1 CLVVMFIAS
10 QLSSFSTTIY
20 LHRVM
25 AHKGLKLHPVIAMLM
40 QVQLWLFTGL
50 ITREWVAV
58 HRKHHH
64 FTDEEGDP
72 HSPLL
77 KGLWNVLLWNAYYYA
92 REAGNPEVIAKYTR
106 DIPHGRFD
114 VIFSRGWLGLI
125 FGMGM

>member
-1 CLVVMFIAS
+1 MFVGM

-25 AHKGLKLHPVIAMLM
+25 AHKGLKLHPAVAMLM

-64 FTDEEGDP
+64 NHADQ
-72 HSPLL
+72 
-77 KGLWNVLLWNAYYYA
+77 
-92 REAGNPEVIAKYTR
+92 RERFGNECERK
-106 DIPHGRFD
+106 F
-114 VIFSRGWLGLI
+114 
-125 FGMGM
+125 